1 MAVAPIS
8 RKPIT
13 EGDTI
18 TSASSKLLDIS
29 EYSAI
34 IPGHTSRVYHLQ
46 SRTRPVLFGIEI
58 RKGVG

>member
-1 MAVAPIS
+1 MRNIHVAVAPVS

-34 IPGHTSRVYHLQ
+34 IHRSHFPHV
-46 SRTRPVLFGIEI
+46 PFA
-58 RKGVG
+58 K